1 MSMRSITRTVGCS
14 FNTVAKLLEDAGK
27 YLGEFQD
34 ETIRNLPCTRLE
46 VDEAWAF
53 VYADQDLR
61 QPGDWRE
68 CAPAL

>member
-1 MSMRSITRTVGCS
+1 MRSITRTVGCS

-46 VDEAWAF
+46 ARRAF
-53 VYADQDLR
+53 VYADQD

>member
-1 MSMRSITRTVGCS
+1 MRSITCTVGCS

-46 VDEAWAF
+46 VDEA
-53 VYADQDLR
+53 
-61 QPGDWRE
+61 
-68 CAPAL
+68 